1 VPIYNLQMWIDL
13 YNAFALAFIDE
24 LWGCGI

>member
-1 VPIYNLQMWIDL
+1 MWIDL